1 MGRHLQLSLGT
12 VDGKNFASRTGGRS
26 PPWPH
31 SFTASPSAPGFKVAI
46 LADVRRA
53 KGRRFERKNFA
64 SPVPRLG
71 HNIEDWGWS
80 GGAGGSIE
88 ALASTM
94 IQLSQWTW
102 QARFGLAK
110 YFSSPVWM
118 SQRRPNSYVSPYVSS
133 SQPRSGFAYRSPSQA
148 WPPRRTPKHLG

>member
-53 KGRRFERKNFA
+53 KGRRFERKKF
-64 SPVPRLG
+64 R
-71 HNIEDWGWS
+71 
-80 GGAGGSIE
+80 
-88 ALASTM
+88 
-94 IQLSQWTW
+94 
-102 QARFGLAK
+102 K
-110 YFSSPVWM
+110 
-118 SQRRPNSYVSPYVSS
+118 SS
-133 SQPRSGFAYRSPSQA
+133 SKA
-148 WPPRRTPKHLG
+148 WPQH

>member
-12 VDGKNFASRTGGRS
+12 VDGKISQARQGVALRHGPIVSLPPPPPPDSKLPFSRTSG
-26 PPWPH
+26 
-31 SFTASPSAPGFKVAI
+31 
-46 LADVRRA
+46 VRRE
-53 KGRRFERKNFA
+53 GGLNGKNFA

-110 YFSSPVWM
+110 YFPSPVWM